1 MKFRARS
8 NKPANKGIVKG
19 ISAVSSGGVQHLL
32 VQHGVLRAVH
42 PQLPPQPLPG
52 PLPLHQLQR
61 RQRRHLRPRGRR
73 PRRRLPLCL
82 PPPQRHPPSPR
93 LHRRSPPHPP
103 PAPDDRVL
111 LPADAAKGD
120 TRLFLVLHLL
130 AFLTGVYLLL
140 LDSVSAED
148 PVVSAAI
155 LAGAVAL
162 LALPLAIPGVVCARA
177 WAHRTIYS
185 AFSLDVPDFSLNPTA
200 QTMSSPRSS
209 SSAATK
215 GINANTSKLATCRHG
230 RGGRWH
236 PRRQRPGISS
246 GGGGEGDSSIAT
258 GEEGWWWCCG
268 GVVLN
273 KDRLA
278 VLGEEH
284 SARRLIRRVDF
295 WLYYAAYFFGATVG
309 LVYSNNLGQIAESL
323 GRDSQVT
330 MLLTVYSSCSFF
342 GRLLSAA
349 PDFLRGKLYFARTG
363 WLAAAVVL
371 MPVAFFLLAE
381 LDDAGCALV
390 IGTALV
396 GLSSGFIFAAAVTV
410 TSELFGTESVG
421 VNHNILITNIPLG
434 SLLYGQIA
442 ARVYDA
448 NGQATL
454 WHALFKSDLS
464 TIVCMGKKCYANTFL
479 MLGCITMLGF
489 LCSVALFFR
498 TKSAYDEAERRR
510 ALVDGD
516 RD

>member
-1 MKFRARS
+1 MAGQSRKWMVVVATMWIQALTGTNFDFSAYS
-8 NKPANKGIVKG
+8 SALKEAMG
-19 ISAVSSGGVQHLL
+19 ISQVQLNYLATASDLGKALGWSSGLALL
-32 VQHGVLRAVH
+32 Y
-42 PQLPPQPLPG
+42 
-52 PLPLHQLQR
+52 LPLHAVLLLAAALGLASYATHICWFNTVCFVLCIR
-61 RQRRHLRPRGRR
+61 NFPLNRSLALSLSISFNGASAAIYALVADALGGGSPSAYLLLNAT
-73 PRRRLPLCL
+73 LPLLVSTAALL
-82 PPPQRHPPSPR
+82 PILRQP
-93 LHRRSPPHPP
+93 
-103 PAPDDRVL
+103 PDDLVL

-140 LDSVSAED
+140 LDSVSADD

-185 AFSLDVPDFSLNPTA
+185 AFSLNVPDFSLNPNRADDELTKELIIGRDERDMDGEDA
-200 QTMSSPRSS
+200 GTRVGNGPV
-209 SSAATK
+209 SAAV
-215 GINANTSKLATCRHG
+215 
-230 RGGRWH
+230 
-236 PRRQRPGISS
+236 
-246 GGGGEGDSSIAT
+246 
-258 GEEGWWWCCG
+258 GEEREIVASRRGKRGWWWCCG
-268 GVVLN
+268 GMVLN

-295 WLYYAAYFFGATVG
+295 WLYYAAYFFGPTVG

-323 GRDSQVT
+323 GRDSQ
-330 MLLTVYSSCSFF
+330 
-342 GRLLSAA
+342 
-349 PDFLRGKLYFARTG
+349 
-363 WLAAAVVL
+363 
-371 MPVAFFLLAE
+371 

-396 GLSSGFIFAAAVTV
+396 GLSSGFIIAAAVTV

-442 ARVYDA
+442 ALVYDA

-498 TKSAYDEAERRR
+498 TKSAHDEAERRR